1 MKSTILLSLAE
12 KISLKSRIKYDKF
25 HGENKTIIYT
35 ITNAFSILNGI
46 CIAFERLQSK
56 RFKILIKYCFKN

>member
-12 KISLKSRIKYDKF
+12 KISLNSRIKYDKL
-25 HGENKTIIYT
+25 HGENKTIICT
-35 ITNAFSILNGI
+35 ITNAFSVSNGI

-56 RFKILIKYCFKN
+56 HIKILIKYCFKN